1 MSLMNSLKHLVI
13 EEDPNAAQPEPT
25 PVAQSQRASGI
36 PGIPGIP
43 GLPSTPA
50 PALPVTFPT
59 AIPNGTS
66 DANLT
71 ATFVGKLREKF
82 GTAPS
87 AALLTQFTSTLE
99 SLAEAIPEE
108 GSRFRAALKV
118 LAKQNGVTSDQLT
131 DAFNGLLSVLDSEAG
146 KFSALVDKQKSQEV
160 DARDT
165 QVQQINA
172 QIEGKNKEIEALMS
186 QRDGIAMD
194 IVAAKTKL
202 GAATASFEGAVSS
215 LKAEV
220 GDSLQK
226 MRIYFPTT
234 VTAAKK

>member
-1 MSLMNSLKHLVI
+1 MTLTESCGTLKKRAHMSLMNSLKHLVI

-71 ATFVGKLREKF
+71 ATFVGKLRGKI

-87 AALLTQFTSTLE
+87 AALLERSSPVRWNRWPKQFS
-99 SLAEAIPEE
+99 EE
-108 GSRFRAALKV
+108 GSRFHHAESFGETERRHIGSIDRCL
-118 LAKQNGVTSDQLT
+118 QR
-131 DAFNGLLSVLDSEAG
+131 SVECA
-146 KFSALVDKQKSQEV
+146 
-160 DARDT
+160 
-165 QVQQINA
+165 
-172 QIEGKNKEIEALMS
+172 
-186 QRDGIAMD
+186 
-194 IVAAKTKL
+194 
-202 GAATASFEGAVSS
+202 
-215 LKAEV
+215 
-220 GDSLQK
+220 
-226 MRIYFPTT
+226 
-234 VTAAKK
+234 